1 MAWVVDTCVV
11 IDVLEGDP
19 KFGHASAALLQ
30 KLLPAGLTLC
40 PVTMVEL
47 GAAFSGDLD
56 EHKRFLDQAGI
67 RHTDD
72 WNPTDTERAHAAWA
86 VYVVAR
92 RGGGAAK
99 RPVADIL
106 IGAFA
111 TRFDGL
117 VTRNPDDFK
126 RWFPKLKLR
135 SP

>member
-19 KFGHASAALLQ
+19 KFGHASATLLQ
-30 KLLPAGLTLC
+30 RLLPSGLTLC

-47 GAAFSGDLD
+47 AAAFGGDLAAQ
-56 EHKRFLDQAGI
+56 KRFLDQVGI

-72 WNPTDTERAHAAWA
+72 WNPTDTEHAYTAWA
-86 VYVVAR
+86 AYVAAR
-92 RGGGAAK
+92 RGTGAGK

-111 TRFDGL
+111 LRFDGL
-117 VTRNPDDFK
+117 VTRNAEDFR
-126 RWFPKLKLR
+126 RWFPKLKFR
-135 SP
+135 VP